1 MAPSP
6 VHADSPARSTTR
18 VARVLKGGA
27 PRSLDELKEIERR
40 IRELTDR
47 ILPATVAIQVGRAN
61 GSGVIIDQDGH
72 VLTAAHVAGIPGRR
86 ARIHL
91 TNGQTVH
98 GVTLGLNQELD
109 AGLVRITDGGPW
121 PFAPVGKSVDLLAG
135 QWCLATGHP
144 GGYDPKRPPVLR
156 WGRVLR
162 VEDAAILTDCTLV
175 GGDSGGPLF
184 DLSGNVIGVHSRIG
198 KNLTVNVHV
207 PVDRYT
213 QSWDRLVKGDMWGL
227 LATEELP
234 ADATPADSGTIV
246 SDSTWLGVLNESK
259 SGSGGA
265 VISRVTDHSPAS
277 RAGLQ
282 PGDVVLR
289 MDDVIIENFA
299 SLQAEI
305 RSRRPGER
313 VLVQVRRNDAVLPI
327 HVQLGRRLSVPR
339 P

>member
-1 MAPSP
+1 
-6 VHADSPARSTTR
+6 
-18 VARVLKGGA
+18 
-27 PRSLDELKEIERR
+27 LDDLKEIQRR

-61 GSGVIIDQDGH
+61 GSGVIIDADGH

-86 ARIHL
+86 ARIYL
-91 TNGQTVH
+91 SNGSSVD

-109 AGLVRITDGGPW
+109 AGLVRITDEGHW
-121 PFAPVGKSVDLLAG
+121 TFAPLGTSADLKAG

-144 GGYDPKRPPVLR
+144 GGYDAKRPPVLR

-162 VEDAAILTDCTLV
+162 VEDSAILTDCTLV

-184 DLSGNVIGVHSRIG
+184 DLSGRVIGVHSRIG

-227 LATEELP
+227 LAAEELP
-234 ADATPADSGTIV
+234 ADATRPDSGATV
-246 SDSTWLGVLNESK
+246 SNSAWLGVFNHLQ
-259 SGSGGA
+259 GGAGPA
-265 VISRVTDHSPAS
+265 VISRVAPDSPAA

-289 MDDVIIENFA
+289 VDHVTIDSFEA
-299 SLQAEI
+299 LQAEI
-305 RSRRPGER
+305 RSRQPGER
-313 VLVQVRRNDAVLPI
+313 VLIHVRRNDAVLPL
-327 HVQLGRRLSVPR
+327 HVQLGGSLRVPQ